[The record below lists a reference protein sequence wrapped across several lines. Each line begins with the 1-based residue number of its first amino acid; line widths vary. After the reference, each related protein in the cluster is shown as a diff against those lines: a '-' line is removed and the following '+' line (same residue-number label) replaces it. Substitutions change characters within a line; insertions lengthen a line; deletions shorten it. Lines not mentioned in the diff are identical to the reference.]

1 VTELEDVAGDK
12 QAVRGVAQPVIQESP
27 HPYTDD
33 MSLSG
38 IARIPG
44 RYQQQPPPLNLFFYT
59 STHNVY
65 IIHTKINSE

>member
-1 VTELEDVAGDK
+1 MQVAEMLLELCVTELEDVAADK
-12 QAVRGVAQPVIQESP
+12 QAVHGVAQPVIQESA

-44 RYQQQPPPLNLFFYT
+44 
-59 STHNVY
+59 V
-65 IIHTKINSE
+65 